1 MGPGQII
8 VGETSMETEKKV
20 EIKEILSALLL
31 AAGWALLLLSI
42 AVYLLFWRV
51 DNEPGAAP
59 APGLLITAIALFSTG
74 MLSMIANAIY
84 LVIKKS
90 WIIII
95 ITGILCL
102 AILFGACNLS
112 PILLLLLV

>member
-1 MGPGQII
+1 
-8 VGETSMETEKKV
+8 METKKV
-20 EIKEILSALLL
+20 DVKEILSALLL
-31 AAGWALLLLSI
+31 AVGWAFVLLSV

-59 APGLLITAIALFSTG
+59 VPGLLIPAIVLFSTG
-74 MLSMIANAIY
+74 TLSTVANTIY
-84 LVIKKS
+84 LIVKKS
-90 WIIII
+90 WIIMV
-95 ITGILCL
+95 ITGVVCL

>member
-1 MGPGQII
+1 
-8 VGETSMETEKKV
+8 METKKKV

-31 AAGWALLLLSI
+31 AAGWVLVLLSI

-59 APGLLITAIALFSTG
+59 VPGLLIAAILLFSMGT
-74 MLSMIANAIY
+74 LSLVINTIY
-84 LVIKKS
+84 LIVKKS
-90 WIIII
+90 WIIMI
-95 ITGILCL
+95 ITMLVCL
-102 AILFGACNLS
+102 VVLFGACNLS